1 MVLQIKVGML
11 LKDMLRMIIDDFAN
25 AGVSEARNR
34 GLRIAQGEYIAFVD
48 SDDWIAENMYGKLLE
63 CALKYNLDMVKC
75 SVCETDTRVKRII
88 VPDDRNVKN
97 ECDVGGVHRK
107 SVKKI
112 LF

>member
-1 MVLQIKVGML
+1 MTGLQKI
-11 LKDMLRMIIDDFAN
+11 
-25 AGVSEARNR
+25 
-34 GLRIAQGEYIAFVD
+34 
-48 SDDWIAENMYGKLLE
+48 LE